1 MRSNKS
7 YRKGQ
12 SNSKVVARKK
22 TAFYRPLFPLLPE
35 SLVTSIETTY
45 KDQLL
50 FNGQAVGYKQVHGAF
65 QSETAFQL
73 STSLPQ
79 EFQSLMGIY
88 KMATFIGFQV
98 NVRYYNYSLSPEE
111 TLSVASA
118 IMTPRQYAGL
128 PTGASALNQIQS
140 LRGSTRFIL
149 PNMRAGSDYSPQHT
163 YMAYVKD
170 YQTTILPEADI
181 VSQWTAAESL
191 TFSQYNVS
199 ATIYQDYPMLVIG
212 CDSLSDSNSASL
224 RMIVTV
230 RRMYAFK
237 TKHREVNNFAD
248 N

>member
-22 TAFYRPLFPLLPE
+22 TAFYRPLFPVLPE
-35 SLVTSIETTY
+35 SLVASIETTY
-45 KDQLL
+45 KDELR
-50 FNGQAVGYKQVHGAF
+50 FTGNVVGYKQVHGTF
-65 QSETAFQL
+65 QSEPSFQL
-73 STSLPQ
+73 TTNLPQ

-88 KMATFIGFQV
+88 KIATFIGFQV
-98 NVRYYNYSLSPEE
+98 NVRYYNYSDSPEE

-118 IMTPRQYAGL
+118 IMTPRQFAGL
-128 PTGASALNQIQS
+128 PVGAAALNHIQS

-149 PNMRAGSDYSPQHT
+149 PNMRSGSDYAPQQT
-163 YMAYVKD
+163 YMAYAKD
-170 YQTTILPEADI
+170 YQTTILPDADI
-181 VSQWTAAESL
+181 VSQWTSTESL
-191 TFSQYNVS
+191 IFSQYNLAAS
-199 ATIYQDYPMLVIG
+199 IYQDYPLLTVA
-212 CDSLSDSNSASL
+212 CDSLSDSTNASL

-230 RRMYAFK
+230 RRMYAFR